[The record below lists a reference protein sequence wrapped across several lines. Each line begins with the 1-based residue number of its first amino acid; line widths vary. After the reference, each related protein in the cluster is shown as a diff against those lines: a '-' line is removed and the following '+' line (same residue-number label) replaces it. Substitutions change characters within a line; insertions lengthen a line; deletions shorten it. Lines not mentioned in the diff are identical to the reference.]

1 MVYRAGPSASSRAAD
16 AAARCVEG
24 GTRVKAAS
32 DDAARGDDPL
42 VASSPPPPFVFV
54 SAAEAR
60 WDFRAPF
67 DWLEEYLVAK
77 RAVEARLA
85 TLNGEQKL
93 RASWLRPSLV
103 YAFEK
108 PAALPA
114 VFFFVL
120 GNAIGIPFVDR
131 PVTVDTLARAAV
143 RALSD
148 GKTSGCLDYR
158 EMERLAN
165 EPR

>member
-1 MVYRAGPSASSRAAD
+1 
-16 AAARCVEG
+16 
-24 GTRVKAAS
+24 
-32 DDAARGDDPL
+32 
-42 VASSPPPPFVFV
+42 
-54 SAAEAR
+54 
-60 WDFRAPF
+60 
-67 DWLEEYLVAK
+67 
-77 RAVEARLA
+77 
-85 TLNGEQKL
+85 
-93 RASWLRPSLV
+93 
-103 YAFEK
+103 
-108 PAALPA
+108 LPA

-143 RALSD
+143 TALSD

>member
-1 MVYRAGPSASSRAAD
+1 VY
-16 AAARCVEG
+16 
-24 GTRVKAAS
+24 T
-32 DDAARGDDPL
+32 
-42 VASSPPPPFVFV
+42 
-54 SAAEAR
+54 
-60 WDFRAPF
+60 
-67 DWLEEYLVAK
+67 
-77 RAVEARLA
+77 
-85 TLNGEQKL
+85 
-93 RASWLRPSLV
+93 
-103 YAFEK
+103 FEK

-114 VFFFVL
+114 VFAFVL